1 MAAKDKGRGS
11 GRGGRPGPKPGP
23 GGRPARQPGNR
34 RTDASPGSPRRRA
47 NVSGEASPSS
57 GGRPAG
63 SPDPAREEKPAR
75 TKDGTRDRRSGA
87 KPGGGKHGGPKRSGP
102 GHGGA
107 KRNGPKP
114 SRAKTDRADRRRPP
128 GLRGGD
134 APDGAPARGVGPLR
148 AGTRGR
154 EAASAGEGPGPDRGT
169 DPREARRPSRE
180 DGGASGAVRGPRGI
194 AFAGT
199 GARGARAEY
208 RPAQPSSAPVEEGTS
223 ERIQKRLA
231 AAGLGSRRTVD
242 QWVAEGRV
250 RVNGRVAAA
259 GTRIRSGDR
268 VRIDGRRVFVPPAA
282 DTCRLLLYHKPPGEV
297 TTRRDP
303 EGRRTVFESL
313 PRLRSERWVAVG
325 RLDINT
331 SGLILFATLGELAH
345 RLMHP
350 RYRMEREYAVRV
362 LGRVDAEMIR
372 NLRRGVALDD
382 GPARFLDIEEE
393 GGEGANRWF
402 RVVLEEGRNREVHR
416 LWESQGVRVSR
427 LIRVRFGPVRLPS
440 RLPAGA
446 FMDVPDRERAALF
459 ETVELEDPGPPA
471 AVRRRALPRAR

>member
-1 MAAKDKGRGS
+1 M
-11 GRGGRPGPKPGP
+11 
-23 GGRPARQPGNR
+23 
-34 RTDASPGSPRRRA
+34 
-47 NVSGEASPSS
+47 
-57 GGRPAG
+57 
-63 SPDPAREEKPAR
+63 RE
-75 TKDGTRDRRSGA
+75 RS
-87 KPGGGKHGGPKRSGP
+87 
-102 GHGGA
+102 
-107 KRNGPKP
+107 
-114 SRAKTDRADRRRPP
+114 T
-128 GLRGGD
+128 
-134 APDGAPARGVGPLR
+134 
-148 AGTRGR
+148 
-154 EAASAGEGPGPDRGT
+154 GPDRQ
-169 DPREARRPSRE
+169 S
-180 DGGASGAVRGPRGI
+180 SGP
-194 AFAGT
+194 
-199 GARGARAEY
+199 AEG
-208 RPAQPSSAPVEEGTS
+208 GTS

-231 AAGLGSRRTVD
+231 AAGVGSRRTVD

-362 LGRVDAEMIR
+362 LGRVDTEMIR

>member
-1 MAAKDKGRGS
+1 M
-11 GRGGRPGPKPGP
+11 
-23 GGRPARQPGNR
+23 
-34 RTDASPGSPRRRA
+34 
-47 NVSGEASPSS
+47 
-57 GGRPAG
+57 
-63 SPDPAREEKPAR
+63 RE
-75 TKDGTRDRRSGA
+75 
-87 KPGGGKHGGPKRSGP
+87 
-102 GHGGA
+102 
-107 KRNGPKP
+107 RN
-114 SRAKTDRADRRRPP
+114 A
-128 GLRGGD
+128 
-134 APDGAPARGVGPLR
+134 
-148 AGTRGR
+148 
-154 EAASAGEGPGPDRGT
+154 GPDR
-169 DPREARRPSRE
+169 PS
-180 DGGASGAVRGPRGI
+180 
-194 AFAGT
+194 
-199 GARGARAEY
+199 
-208 RPAQPSSAPVEEGTS
+208 PAPAEEGTS

-231 AAGLGSRRTVD
+231 AAGVGSRRTVD

-372 NLRRGVALDD
+372 NLRRGVDLDD
-382 GPARFLDIEEE
+382 GPARFLGIEEE

>member
-1 MAAKDKGRGS
+1 MR
-11 GRGGRPGPKPGP
+11 
-23 GGRPARQPGNR
+23 ARR
-34 RTDASPGSPRRRA
+34 
-47 NVSGEASPSS
+47 
-57 GGRPAG
+57 
-63 SPDPAREEKPAR
+63 DPPPREEKPAR
-75 TKDGTRDRRSGA
+75 TKDRTRDRRSGA
-87 KPGGGKHGGPKRSGP
+87 TPGGGKHGGPKRGGP
-102 GHGGA
+102 KRDGPKHGGA
-107 KRNGPKP
+107 KRDDPKRF
-114 SRAKTDRADRRRPP
+114 RAKTDRAGRRPHPDSAEGTARPGRRRAESDRSGSAPADGKPPPP
-128 GLRGGD
+128 GRARDRTAAPTRGKPGGR
-134 APDGAPARGVGPLR
+134 AAKTGGRSAKPRGEPGKPGGRAVSPARERGYGV
-148 AGTRGR
+148 R
-154 EAASAGEGPGPDRGT
+154 ERSAGPDR
-169 DPREARRPSRE
+169 
-180 DGGASGAVRGPRGI
+180 
-194 AFAGT
+194 
-199 GARGARAEY
+199 
-208 RPAQPSSAPVEEGTS
+208 PSSAPAEEGTS

-231 AAGLGSRRTVD
+231 AAGVGSRRTVD

-362 LGRVDAEMIR
+362 LGRVDADMIR

>member
-1 MAAKDKGRGS
+1 MRD
-11 GRGGRPGPKPGP
+11 GRGG
-23 GGRPARQPGNR
+23 A
-34 RTDASPGSPRRRA
+34 T
-47 NVSGEASPSS
+47 
-57 GGRPAG
+57 
-63 SPDPAREEKPAR
+63 
-75 TKDGTRDRRSGA
+75 
-87 KPGGGKHGGPKRSGP
+87 PGGGKQGGPKGGAQKRGAPKRGAPKGDIQKHGAPKGGIRKRVAPRDDGSRYGGPERGGRKPSGAKTERTDRRPRPDPAEGTARTGRWREDSGRSGP
-102 GHGGA
+102 EYAAGKPPASRGA
-107 KRNGPKP
+107 HNRD
-114 SRAKTDRADRRRPP
+114 RDRAAGPVRGKP
-128 GLRGGD
+128 GG
-134 APDGAPARGVGPLR
+134 R
-148 AGTRGR
+148 AVGTRGR
-154 EAASAGEGPGPDRGT
+154 SPKPGGRAASSSRERGPERGSEKVREQGPGWG
-169 DPREARRPSRE
+169 RE
-180 DGGASGAVRGPRGI
+180 RGPERGRGRS
-194 AFAGT
+194 AGP
-199 GARGARAEY
+199 AR
-208 RPAQPSSAPVEEGTS
+208 PSSAPAEEGAS

-231 AAGLGSRRTVD
+231 AAGIGSRRTVD

-268 VRIDGRRVFVPPAA
+268 VRIDGRRVFVPSAA

-372 NLRRGVALDD
+372 NLRRGVTLDD
-382 GPARFLDIEEE
+382 GSARFLHIEEE

-446 FMDVPDRERAALF
+446 FMDVSDRERAALF

-471 AVRRRALPRAR
+471 AVRRRAPPRAR